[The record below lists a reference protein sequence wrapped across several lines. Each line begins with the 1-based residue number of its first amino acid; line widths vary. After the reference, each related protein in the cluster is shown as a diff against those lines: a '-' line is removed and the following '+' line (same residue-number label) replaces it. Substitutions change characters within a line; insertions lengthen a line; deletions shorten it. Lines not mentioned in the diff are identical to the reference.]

1 LADPIF
7 DSRDNAEGSTM
18 TANTVETAGALA
30 LASKL
35 FDIGTVDTVY
45 RDVYLNRA
53 RAVLTGVFS
62 IEEYRGIEQQKTDA
76 TAHDRPRS
84 GAPRTDD
91 PLVTSSK
98 PFWTPPWTRRKQSR
112 YRSAR

>member
-62 IEEYRGIEQQKTDA
+62 IEEYRGIEQQKTDLA
-76 TAHDRPRS
+76 MLPLTIGRALDRADWPQIKELSQSPPRHRPRL
-84 GAPRTDD
+84 R
-91 PLVTSSK
+91 
-98 PFWTPPWTRRKQSR
+98 F
-112 YRSAR
+112 